1 MKSNHERA
9 IILLEKLTNEGDGV
23 TSQMLL
29 EFLINDYM
37 DGSDAYDAL
46 LAAEDEFFGEEE
58 FEEEEDEMRYKF
70 KDEN

>member
-1 MKSNHERA
+1 MKSNRERA
-9 IILLEKLTNEGDGV
+9 AALLEKLTTEDGLS
-23 TSQMLL
+23 SQMLL

-37 DGSDAYDAL
+37 EGSDAYDAL

-58 FEEEEDEMRYKF
+58 FEEEEDEMKYKF

>member
-1 MKSNHERA
+1 MKSNRERA
-9 IILLEKLTNEGDGV
+9 VALLEKLTTEDGLS
-23 TSQMLL
+23 SQMLL

-37 DGSDAYDAL
+37 EGSDAYDAL

-58 FEEEEDEMRYKF
+58 FEEEETKYKF

>member
-1 MKSNHERA
+1 MKSNRERA
-9 IILLEKLTNEGDGV
+9 AALLEKLTTEDGLS
-23 TSQMLL
+23 SQMLL

-37 DGSDAYDAL
+37 EGSDAYDTL

-58 FEEEEDEMRYKF
+58 FEEEEDEMKYKF